1 MKTLN
6 LNKLILL
13 IGLFIVSIIFS
24 AGADASCRY
33 NSGLLDVK
41 SGNQQYQVYDT
52 VIGGGRY
59 VDACK
64 DTPDEYEITFYK
76 LGICT
81 ATTVAND
88 LSSCQYIVNNAAGV
102 NHVVVAGTSGAMAI
116 PEFSIDPGTYTHMV
130 VVISN
135 KLGVKHS
142 FSAAKWNADNT
153 ALTPVSL
160 TGVSSSA
167 GTTCWT
173 SVVGPSAY
181 TNEQFESFHGDT
193 SASTAQL
200 IKCGT
205 AAAAAPV
212 FSYEVINKLTGDA
225 CSDAWAD
232 NGDYSSFGT
241 TVVGNGTAE
250 VSLLQSTD
258 VFATECED
266 AAKILWTTTLTTP
279 YVVTSESTWQL
290 NMRTTDSVSIDF
302 DSTLEDMSDE
312 DSDPVN
318 NNIMKMGADP
328 VQLYLTVTD

>member
-13 IGLFIVSIIFS
+13 TGLFLISIAFS
-24 AGADASCRY
+24 TGSFASCKY
-33 NSGLLDVK
+33 DAGILDVQ
-41 SGNQQYQVYDT
+41 SGSQQYQVWEST
-52 VIGGGRY
+52 AGQY
-59 VDACK
+59 VDACT

-81 ATTVAND
+81 ATTTAND
-88 LSSCQYIVNNAAGV
+88 LSSCQYVVNNTAGV
-102 NHVVVAGTSGAMAI
+102 THVIEAGTLGAMAI

-142 FSAAKWNADNT
+142 FT
-153 ALTPVSL
+153 AVNSL
-160 TGVSSSA
+160 TGESSSA

-173 SVVGPSAY
+173 SVAGPSSY
-181 TNEQFESFHGDT
+181 TNERIGIWSGGFT
-193 SASTAQL
+193 TADGVQL
-200 IKCGT
+200 IKCG
-205 AAAAAPV
+205 AAADSVPI
-212 FSYEVINKLTGDA
+212 FSYELINKLTEDECA
-225 CSDAWAD
+225 DAWTD

-250 VSLLQSTD
+250 VSLLKSTD
-258 VFATECED
+258 VFATACTD

-279 YVVTSESTWQL
+279 YVVTAESTFEL
-290 NMRTTDSVSIDF
+290 KMRTTDAVSIDF
-302 DSTLEDMSDE
+302 DSGVVDVDA
-312 DSDPVN
+312 DPLVGSN